1 MELIFE
7 IVEVAFIY
15 QNDSFGL
22 IYPGVYT
29 ILLIPLV
36 ISITFISLYLCQQD
50 EPNILAW
57 LPEALLSASITNYVL
72 ALWIFLYISVT
83 YDLSNVY
90 TQYSFGLQKQMEMTE
105 NMTKQELR
113 MLEKGYVV

>member
-1 MELIFE
+1 MIFE
-7 IVEVAFIY
+7 IVEVSFIY
-15 QNDSFGL
+15 ENDSFNL

-29 ILLIPLV
+29 ILLIPIV
-36 ISITFISLYLCQQD
+36 IAITYISLFLCQQD
-50 EPNILAW
+50 EPKMRAW
-57 LPEALLSASITNYVL
+57 LPEALLAASITNYCL

-90 TQYSFGLQKQMEMTE
+90 TQYSFGLQKQLEMTE
-105 NMTKQELR
+105 NMTKQELK